1 MEETVTAISELVNL
15 FINENIPEDWK
26 DSVIINCYKGKGD
39 ATDRGNYRGLK
50 LLEYVTK
57 VLERVLEKSYS
68 LPIWH

>member
-57 VLERVLEKSYS
+57 VLECVLEKSYS
-68 LPIWH
+68 LPI

>member
-39 ATDRGNYRGLK
+39 AKDRGNYRGLK

-68 LPIWH
+68 LPI

>member
-39 ATDRGNYRGLK
+39 APDRGNYRGLK

-68 LPIWH
+68 LPI

>member
-15 FINENIPEDWK
+15 FINENIPEDCK

-68 LPIWH
+68 LPI

>member
-1 MEETVTAISELVNL
+1 MEQTVTAISELVNL

-68 LPIWH
+68 LPI